1 MTINCQTLDDLLF
14 DASPLAME
22 TAETHAGGCAAC
34 AERLAEWQEISA
46 TARSMKHEWQN
57 EMLWPRIE
65 RSLRAERRRPSP
77 WLWQI
82 AAAIAIT
89 VALGATMA
97 YSLRSQNQDAAF
109 DRRLLRVSSLDRVD
123 AAEKEH
129 VAAIRQLEKLAGSRL
144 EDAEQPLM
152 VSYRE
157 KLMLLDDAIAE
168 CEQLIRNNRQNAHIR
183 RQLLAMYT
191 EKQRTLENVLQEDID
206 VVEP

>member
-1 MTINCQTLDDLLF
+1 MTITCQTLDDLLF
-14 DASPLAME
+14 DATPLAME
-22 TAETHAGGCAAC
+22 TAEVHARGCTAC
-34 AERLAEWQEISA
+34 AERLAEWQEISD
-46 TARSMKHEWQN
+46 TARSMKHEWRN

-65 RSLRAERRRPSP
+65 RSLRVERPRRSP

-123 AAEKEH
+123 AAEKEY
-129 VAAIRQLEKLAGSRL
+129 VAAISQLEELAGSRL
-144 EDAEQPLM
+144 EDPEQPLM

-191 EKQRTLENVLQEDID
+191 EKQRTLENVLREETD
-206 VVEP
+206 VNR